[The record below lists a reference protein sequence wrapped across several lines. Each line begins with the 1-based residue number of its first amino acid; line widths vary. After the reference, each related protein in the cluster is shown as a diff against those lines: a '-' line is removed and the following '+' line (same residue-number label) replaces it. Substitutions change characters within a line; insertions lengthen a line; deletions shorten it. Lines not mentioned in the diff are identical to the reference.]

1 MGPCIG
7 ILANPQWG
15 QLSQEVD
22 RLSYSP
28 NLQFAVDSGVS
39 WISLKYGKK
48 RSWTAPMKLNGFK
61 YKFVNKI
68 NCGPMWN
75 SLYKPVMVQDVSR
88 KWPKKQMW
96 HSKDVFSLHKAANQQ
111 PIYRFSM
118 FSRGKLSNLS
128 VWTSSKSSLLH
139 TLATSMIHNW
149 SYLPSGKHTKNMENH
164 NYIVG

>member
-28 NLQFAVDSGVS
+28 NLQFAVDSRVS
-39 WISLKYGKK
+39 WISIKYGKK

-75 SLYKPVMVQDVSR
+75 SLSQWWFKM
-88 KWPKKQMW
+88 
-96 HSKDVFSLHKAANQQ
+96 SLESDQKNECDTPRMCFPSTKLPTSNPSIDFPCFPGESYQTYQYEHRPNPHFCILLQHQ
-111 PIYRFSM
+111 WSITDPIYPLVNIQ
-118 FSRGKLSNLS
+118 KI
-128 VWTSSKSSLLH
+128 WK
-139 TLATSMIHNW
+139 I
-149 SYLPSGKHTKNMENH
+149 
-164 NYIVG
+164 III